1 MNMRKWVISAGA
13 LAAMTASAFAQD
25 GAATG
30 GRGNHLSVDGILS
43 TLVYGFAGILLATL
57 GFKLFDL
64 LIKADIEKEIFE
76 NKNVAASIISAAF
89 ILGVAII
96 IAAAVL

>member
-1 MNMRKWVISAGA
+1 MRKWTISAGA

-25 GAATG
+25 GAAATT
-30 GRGNHLSVDGILS
+30 RGANHLSVEGILS

-76 NKNVAASIISAAF
+76 NKNVAAAILSAAF

>member
-1 MNMRKWVISAGA
+1 MRKWVISAGA

-25 GAATG
+25 GTVT
-30 GRGNHLSVDGILS
+30 RGANHLSVEGVLS

-76 NKNVAASIISAAF
+76 NKNVAAAILSASF
-89 ILGVAII
+89 ILGVALI

>member
-1 MNMRKWVISAGA
+1 MGA
-13 LAAMTASAFAQD
+13 KRGYRAFMAD
-25 GAATG
+25 
-30 GRGNHLSVDGILS
+30 LSVEGVLS

-76 NKNVAASIISAAF
+76 NKNVAAAILSAAF

>member
-1 MNMRKWVISAGA
+1 MRKWTISAGA
-13 LAAMTASAFAQD
+13 LAGLTASAFAQD
-25 GAATG
+25 GAAGT
-30 GRGNHLSVDGILS
+30 RGANHLSVEGILS

-64 LIKADIEKEIFE
+64 LIKHDIEKEIFE
-76 NKNVAASIISAAF
+76 NKNVAAAILSAAF
-89 ILGVAII
+89 ILGVALI

>member
-1 MNMRKWVISAGA
+1 MRKWVISAGA

-25 GAATG
+25 GATG
-30 GRGNHLSVDGILS
+30 GTRATNHLSVDGILS

-76 NKNVAASIISAAF
+76 NKNVAAAILSSSF